1 MMMGSL
7 ISKIQSVLG
16 ENRRGHSKDDA
27 KQRLKLLLI
36 HDQVDLSPA
45 QMQAMKGELLDVIA
59 RYIEIDR
66 EAMEIR
72 LSKEDGQVALISTM
86 PVRRVTNR
94 PITAS

>member
-1 MMMGSL
+1 MMSSL
-7 ISKIQSVLG
+7 ISRIQSVLG
-16 ENRRGHSKDDA
+16 ETRRGTSKDEA

-45 QMQAMKGELLDVIA
+45 QMQAMKVELLDVIA

-66 EAMEIR
+66 EAMDIR

-94 PITAS
+94 PVVAS